1 MKDNYLDWKC
11 LITEYKGEDLLIRI
25 QSLSR
30 EQIIG
35 WLEWNDHNG
44 VYNDKD
50 SMDEFGRIMAKSEGE
65 LIMFCQISGIS
76 YAGEGIDYIKMYD
89 ESVMA

>member
-1 MKDNYLDWKC
+1 MNRDHSDWKRQ
-11 LITEYKGEDLLIRI
+11 ITEFRRHELLTLI
-25 QSLSR
+25 QLMSR
-30 EQIIG
+30 EQIIE

-65 LIMFCQISGIS
+65 SIMFCQISGIS
-76 YAGEGIDYIKMYD
+76 YVGEGIDYIEMYD